1 MEFFQNSKARTR
13 DTVPEAAVSKS
24 FQYGGRDVGG
34 GGGLHTPSGL
44 EVKIQ
49 GVGPSLNPLWV
60 GMTKKLVGEVHW
72 KAGKKP
78 GLEEGGGR

>member
-1 MEFFQNSKARTR
+1 MEFFQNSKGQDPGHCARGCG
-13 DTVPEAAVSKS
+13 VKELSVWE
-24 FQYGGRDVGG
+24 GGARA
-34 GGGLHTPSGL
+34 GGGLRAPSEL

-49 GVGPSLNPLWV
+49 GVGPSLSPLWM

-78 GLEEGGGR
+78 GFRERR

>member
-1 MEFFQNSKARTR
+1 MEFFQNSKARAQ

-24 FQYGGRDVGG
+24 FQYGAGGAGG
-34 GGGLHTPSGL
+34 GGGLHAPSGL

-49 GVGPSLNPLWV
+49 GVGPSLSPLWV
-60 GMTKKLVGEVHW
+60 GKTKKLVGEVHW

-78 GLEEGGGR
+78 GLEGGGRR